1 MEIQPICYNEGM
13 EIVWQIIDDTY
24 DYVTNTLSQEAP
36 DIPGHLVD
44 QAPWYV
50 ETIDLDKI
58 KVDQEMLDCHDG
70 QAIHIKRRD
79 DFVLSC
85 RSRRPILPLIVLGK
99 DKILVDGY
107 ARYRALRM
115 LNVDLVCVITQRF
128 D

>member
-1 MEIQPICYNEGM
+1 M
-13 EIVWQIIDDTY
+13 EIVWQRIDDIY
-24 DYVTNTLSQEAP
+24 DYVTDTLSQEAP
-36 DIPGHLVD
+36 DIPEHLVD

-58 KVDQEMLDCHDG
+58 KVDQEMVDCHDI

-85 RSRRPILPLIVLGK
+85 KSRRPILPLIVLGK
-99 DKILVDGY
+99 DKFLVDGY

-115 LNVDLVCVITQRF
+115 LNVAQVSVIRQRF

>member
-1 MEIQPICYNEGM
+1 M
-13 EIVWQIIDDTY
+13 EIVWKCIDDIY
-24 DYVTNTLSQEAP
+24 NYVRGTLSQEAP

-50 ETIDLDKI
+50 ETVDLDEI
-58 KVDQEMLDCHDG
+58 KVDQEMIDCHDI

-85 RSRRPILPLIVLGK
+85 RSKKPLLPLILLGK
-99 DKILVDGY
+99 DDFLVDGY

-115 LNVDLVCVITQRF
+115 LNVDQVSVIRQRF